1 MGGFCLSFDGGGSG
15 SRSLSLL
22 SLGQVDQTHLDFV
35 ICDSEFRKYIV
46 GFLRFEVGIL

>member
-22 SLGQVDQTHLDFV
+22 SLGQVDQTHLGFA
-35 ICDSEFRKYIV
+35 ICDLELGKYTV